1 MRGIRFINYICK
13 TFNLKVTYAFEGRS
27 TVFNDHTYRCCNVAC
42 YELNRHFFTLWI
54 AKHKIAITWPS
65 SIDVIYRFSISEK
78 YKVLQLIHECLCE
91 ELDS

>member
-42 YELNRHFFTLWI
+42 YELNRHFFTL
-54 AKHKIAITWPS
+54 
-65 SIDVIYRFSISEK
+65 
-78 YKVLQLIHECLCE
+78 
-91 ELDS
+91 